1 MSKDDEQLRLD
12 YDEIKGHTFAF
23 TGKLRSFTRRQAK
36 TMVDIFGGSAADSV
50 TKTTDYLVIGKVC
63 QPNRTQNGKTI
74 KFRKAQELQE
84 KGSNIRMLH
93 EQDFYDLLRDSI

>member
-1 MSKDDEQLRLD
+1 MNKEDEQLRLD
-12 YDEIKGHTFAF
+12 FDEIKGHSFAF

-36 TMVDIFGGSAADSV
+36 TMVDIFGGSSADSV

-63 QPNRTQNGKTI
+63 QPNRTQGGQTI
-74 KFRKAQELQE
+74 KFRKAQELRE
-84 KGSNIRMLH
+84 KGSEIKMLQ